1 MFRQVLSCATSFREY
16 SIQYEQDASFKRCF
30 VLFWDEEHL
39 KKVCIGC
46 EPLEQPMP
54 RPELVPLAR
63 IVCSLES
70 ERLPLTLRGGCPSLL
85 RVLEDSRT
93 DDRRFIVYE
102 QFGPEGFLQCVR
114 QAHQDVFG
122 MVEVSTLMEYTVHRM
137 KSALYEAWTEDRPI
151 LRKCVRQG
159 FVDFC
164 DLRPLLTDLI
174 ELWPSIRPYIRCT
187 GNLEAKGSS
196 DRVSAFLLFYWLCR
210 LCL

>member
-1 MFRQVLSCATSFREY
+1 
-16 SIQYEQDASFKRCF
+16 
-30 VLFWDEEHL
+30 
-39 KKVCIGC
+39 
-46 EPLEQPMP
+46 MP
-54 RPELVPLAR
+54 IPKLVPLAR

-137 KSALYEAWTEDRPI
+137 KAHCMKHGR
-151 LRKCVRQG
+151 R
-159 FVDFC
+159 
-164 DLRPLLTDLI
+164 
-174 ELWPSIRPYIRCT
+174 T
-187 GNLEAKGSS
+187 G
-196 DRVSAFLLFYWLCR
+196 LFYASVYVKASLTSVIFGPC
-210 LCL
+210 

>member
-1 MFRQVLSCATSFREY
+1 
-16 SIQYEQDASFKRCF
+16 
-30 VLFWDEEHL
+30 
-39 KKVCIGC
+39 
-46 EPLEQPMP
+46 MP

-70 ERLPLTLRGGCPSLL
+70 ERLPLTLRGGSPSLL

-102 QFGPEGFLQCVR
+102 QFGPERFLQCVR

-122 MVEVSTLMEYTVHRM
+122 MVEVSTLMEYTVHGM
-137 KSALYEAWTEDRPI
+137 KSALYEEWTENRPI
-151 LRKCVRQG
+151 LRKCVRQD

-164 DLRPLLTDLI
+164 DLGPLLTDLM

-196 DRVSAFLLFYWLCR
+196 DRVSAFSVVFLSVLSLSLSRFVLSMR
-210 LCL
+210 AISES